1 MKKVLIVLL
10 VSLFM
15 ITSFAFAAGAGN
27 LAGKVT
33 NEKNGDPI
41 ANANIYIEGT
51 EFGMLTRNNGTFLL
65 KNVPEGN
72 YTVAVRY
79 LGYELTK
86 KPVEIKDGL
95 TSTLNFTLTV
105 KDIGI
110 PGMTVFA
117 DRAEETTPIA
127 YTDITHEEIAM
138 DLGSRDLPLVLKSTP
153 SVYSTD
159 QGGGAGDARVNIRG
173 FNQRNVAVMINGV
186 PVNDMENGWVYWS
199 NWDGVGDA
207 TSSIQVQR
215 GLSAINL
222 AVPSIGGTMNIIT
235 DPTQMTSGAR
245 FKQEYGSGNF
255 RKSTLIGNT
264 GLVNEKYA
272 LSFALVRKQGDGV
285 ANGTWTD
292 AYAYYLA
299 TSYNLNDKNRLEF
312 YAVGA
317 PQQHGQRRYAQNIAA
332 FNHKEA
338 KELATTIPE
347 TGPNNMTDYLNKFG
361 EMGWNYNENFNTL
374 SSSYH
379 GQQWW
384 DGDYH
389 QRYDY
394 SFLNESTNYY
404 HKPQI
409 NLNWFSQLTEKLN
422 LYSTLYYSGGVG
434 GGSGTFGQ
442 LGWDYSFPS
451 RVIDWDYT
459 IERNGY
465 APWSYKLYNPDGSY
479 TYINQELED
488 DQSAGI
494 LRNSVNKQWTI
505 GAIVKAEYEI
515 NPTLN
520 TMIGIDWRTA
530 EIHHFREVRDL
541 LGGEYFS
548 EYDANGNRLIYSAQ
562 ITAEGDTIYT
572 YEPINEF
579 WTEDDRNLKLGD
591 KIDYNSTNTVDW
603 MGGFAQGEFKQ
614 GPITAFGSAGL
625 SAVKY
630 TFTDHFHKNTA
641 GKEITTE
648 TKYIPGYQIKG
659 GLSYLVMPDLGVFGN
674 AGYVSKAPIFDE
686 VIDDSDGK
694 KADDPQNEKFMSG
707 EAGFSW
713 LGLDGLLNIKADAYY
728 TKWMDQVYR
737 QWVVADT
744 TTGNEE
750 AVYISGLDSRHM
762 GVEFEANFKATDFLS
777 LQLNGS
783 KGFWKYTDDVN
794 AVIKHTGAPNDTINV
809 YAKDLK
815 VGGQPQT
822 QIALTASIYP
832 FNGVSLKIVGK
843 HYMDFWSDWNVL
855 DRDNPTDRKQSWKI
869 PNYSTV
875 DLHLMYQIPT
885 VVKGLRMRVFAHVF
899 NLLNEVYVQDAVDNS
914 AYNAWTKKVDGEYV
928 PIYPHTSSAA
938 EVFFGPR
945 RSINLGVEIGL

>member
-1 MKKVLIVLL
+1 MKKVLIVLV

-15 ITSFAFAAGAGN
+15 LTSFAFAAGTGN

-41 ANANIYIEGT
+41 ADANVYIEGT
-51 EFGMLTRNNGTFLL
+51 GFGMLSRSNGTFLL
-65 KNVPEGN
+65 KNIPEGT
-72 YTVAVRY
+72 YTVAVSY
-79 LGYELTK
+79 LGYELMK
-86 KPVEIKDGL
+86 KEVEIKGGL
-95 TSTLNFTLTV
+95 TSTVNFTLTI

-127 YTDITHEEIAM
+127 YTDISHEEIAM

-159 QGGGAGDARVNIRG
+159 QGGGAGDAGLYIRG
-173 FNQRNVAVMINGV
+173 FNQRNVAIMINGV

-255 RKSTLIGNT
+255 RKMTFIGNT
-264 GLVNEKYA
+264 GLVDDKYA

-285 ANGTWTD
+285 ADAAWTD

-317 PQQHGQRRYAQNIAA
+317 PQQHGQRRYAQNIAVFDHDYAADLSSYDPAA
-332 FNHKEA
+332 FS
-338 KELATTIPE
+338 
-347 TGPNNMTDYLNKFG
+347 KFKNRG
-361 EMGWNYNENFNTL
+361 LNFNQNWYTL
-374 SSSYH
+374 NSSYN
-379 GQQWW
+379 GEQWW
-384 DGDYH
+384 DG
-389 QRYDY
+389 QRHERYSY
-394 SFLNESTNYY
+394 SFLNEIVNYY

-409 NLNWFSQLTEKLN
+409 NLNWFSQLAEKLN
-422 LYSTLYYSGGVG
+422 LYSTVYYSGGVG

-442 LGWDYSFPS
+442 IYHRDANGALSEGTPYYYGPS
-451 RVIDWDYT
+451 PWTWDWDAT
-459 IERNGY
+459 ICTNQADSGTYHVNG
-465 APWSYKLYNPDGSY
+465 KTL
-479 TYINQELED
+479 TKD
-488 DQSAGI
+488 DRESVGI

-505 GAIVKAEYEI
+505 GAIVKAEYEVSPEI
-515 NPTLN
+515 NTL
-520 TMIGIDWRTA
+520 IGVDLRTA
-530 EIHHFREVRDL
+530 EIDHFREVRDL
-541 LGGEYFS
+541 LGGAY
-548 EYDANGNRLIYSAQ
+548 YYWD
-562 ITAEGDTIYT
+562 GD
-572 YEPINEF
+572 EF
-579 WTEDDRNLKLGD
+579 DTGDHHKVLGD
-591 KIDYNSTNTVDW
+591 RIDYNSTNTVDW

-713 LGLDGLLNIKADAYY
+713 VGLDGLLNIKAGGYY
-728 TKWMDQVYR
+728 TQWKDQVYR
-737 QWVVADT
+737 EWVVLDT
-744 TTGNEE
+744 ASTDEE
-750 AVYISGLDSRHM
+750 AVFISGLDSYHM
-762 GVEFEANFKATDFLS
+762 GAEFEANFRASDFLNF
-777 LQLNGS
+777 QLNAS
-783 KGFWKYTDDVN
+783 KGFWKYTDDVS
-794 AVIKHTGAPNDTINV
+794 AVIKHTTGPNDTINV
-809 YAKDLK
+809 YVKDLK

-822 QIALTASIYP
+822 QVALTASVYP
-832 FNGVSLKIVGK
+832 FDGMAVRLVGK
-843 HYMDFWSDWNVL
+843 YYMDFWSNWNIL
-855 DRDNPTDRKQSWKI
+855 DRDDPTDRKQSWKV
-869 PNYSTV
+869 PNYTTV
-875 DLHLMYQIPT
+875 DLHIMYQIPT

-899 NLLNEVYVQDAVDNS
+899 NLLNDTYIQDATDNS
-914 AYNAWTKKVDGEYV
+914 SYNAFDKD
-928 PIYPHTSSAA
+928 HDADDA
-938 EVFFGPR
+938 EVFFGAR

>member
-15 ITSFAFAAGAGN
+15 LTSFAFAAGAGN

-41 ANANIYIEGT
+41 ADANVYIEGT

-65 KNVPEGN
+65 KNVPEGM
-72 YTVAVRY
+72 YTVAVSY
-79 LGYELTK
+79 LGYELMK
-86 KPVEIKDGL
+86 KEVEIKDGL
-95 TSTLNFTLTV
+95 TSTVNFTLTV

-117 DRAEETTPIA
+117 DRAEEATPIA
-127 YTDITHEEIAM
+127 YTDVSHEEIAM

-159 QGGGAGDARVNIRG
+159 QGGGAGDAGLSIRG
-173 FNQRNVAVMINGV
+173 FNQRNIAIMINGV

-255 RKSTLIGNT
+255 RKMTLIGNT
-264 GLVNEKYA
+264 GLVDDKYA
-272 LSFALVRKQGDGV
+272 LTFALVRKQGDGV
-285 ANGTWTD
+285 ATGTWTD

-317 PQQHGQRRYAQNIAA
+317 PQIHGQRRYAQNIAA
-332 FNHKEA
+332 FNHEEA
-338 KELATTIPE
+338 KKLATTIPE
-347 TGPNNMTDYLNKFG
+347 TGPNNMTDYLDTFR
-361 EMGWNYNENFNTL
+361 EMGWDYNENWNTV
-374 SSSYH
+374 STSYH

-384 DGDYH
+384 DGEYH
-389 QRYDY
+389 QRYSLD
-394 SFLNESTNYY
+394 FLNESENYY
-404 HKPQI
+404 HKPQL

-422 LYSTLYYSGGVG
+422 LYSTVYYSGGVG
-434 GGSGTFGQ
+434 GGGGTFGSMK
-442 LGWDYSFPS
+442 WDYSFPS
-451 RVIDWDYT
+451 RVIDWDAT
-459 IERNGY
+459 IANNIANDNG
-465 APWSYKLYNPDGSY
+465 SK
-479 TYINQELED
+479 
-488 DQSAGI
+488 GI

-505 GAIVKAEYEI
+505 GAIVKAEYEVSPEI
-515 NPTLN
+515 NTL
-520 TMIGIDWRTA
+520 IGVDWRTA
-530 EIHHFREVRDL
+530 EIDHFREVRDL
-541 LGGEYFS
+541 LGGDY
-548 EYDANGNRLIYSAQ
+548 YYWTG
-562 ITAEGDTIYT
+562 
-572 YEPINEF
+572 NEF
-579 WTEDDRNLKLGD
+579 DPDTTYYEKVLGD

-603 MGGFAQGEFKQ
+603 MGGFAQGEFKR

-648 TKYIPGYQIKG
+648 TKYIPGYQVKG
-659 GLSYLVMPDLGVFGN
+659 GLSYLFLPDLGFFAN

-694 KADDPQNEKFMSG
+694 KADDPQNERFLSY
-707 EAGFSW
+707 ETGFSW
-713 LGLDGLLNIKADAYY
+713 VGLDGLLNIKADAYY
-728 TKWMDQVYR
+728 TKWIDQVYR
-737 QWVVADT
+737 TWIVPDT
-744 TTGNEE
+744 SSSDEE
-750 AVYISGLDSRHM
+750 AVFVSGLDSRHM
-762 GVEFEANFKATDFLS
+762 GVELEANFHAADFLNF
-777 LQLNGS
+777 QLNAS
-783 KGFWKYTDDVN
+783 KGFWHYTDDVS
-794 AVIKHTGAPNDTINV
+794 AVFKHTSAPNDTIKLYV
-809 YAKDLK
+809 KDLK

-822 QIALTASIYP
+822 QIALTASVYP
-832 FNGVSLKIVGK
+832 FDGLAVRLVGK
-843 HYMDFWSDWNVL
+843 YYMDFWSDWNVI
-855 DRDNPTDRKQSWKI
+855 DRQHEDDRAQSWKI

-885 VVKGLRMRVFAHVF
+885 VVKGLRMTVFAHVF
-899 NLLNEVYVQDAVDNS
+899 NLLNGVYIQNATDNS
-914 AYNAWTKKVDGEYV
+914 AYDCWGSYGCGGTPK
-928 PIYPHTSSAA
+928 YPHTSSAA

>member
-1 MKKVLIVLL
+1 MKKVIIVLL

-41 ANANIYIEGT
+41 ANANIYVEGT

-72 YTVAVRY
+72 YTVAVSY

-86 KPVEIKDGL
+86 KPVEIKGGL

-117 DRAEETTPIA
+117 DRAEETTPVA
-127 YTDITHEEIAM
+127 YTDVSKEEIVM

-159 QGGGAGDARVNIRG
+159 QGGGAGDAGLYIRG
-173 FNQRNVAVMINGV
+173 FNQRNIAIMINGV

-255 RKSTLIGNT
+255 RKMTLIGNT
-264 GLVNEKYA
+264 GLVDDKYA

-285 ANGTWTD
+285 ADGTWTD

-317 PQQHGQRRYAQNIAA
+317 PQQHGQRRYLQNIAA
-332 FNHKEA
+332 FSHKEA
-338 KELATTIPE
+338 RELSNLSESGTH
-347 TGPNNMTDYLNKFG
+347 NMQEYLDTFG

-374 SSSYH
+374 NSAYH

-404 HKPQI
+404 HKPQL

-422 LYSTLYYSGGVG
+422 LYSTVYYSGGIG
-434 GGSGTFGQ
+434 GGGGTFGS
-442 LGWDYSFPS
+442 LKWDYSFPS
-451 RVIDWDYT
+451 RVIDWDAT
-459 IERNGY
+459 IANNVANDNG
-465 APWSYKLYNPDGSY
+465 SK
-479 TYINQELED
+479 
-488 DQSAGI
+488 GI

-505 GAIVKAEYEI
+505 GAIVKAEYEVSPEI
-515 NPTLN
+515 NTL
-520 TMIGIDWRTA
+520 IGIDWRTA
-530 EIHHFREVRDL
+530 EIDHFREVRDL
-541 LGGEYFS
+541 LGGDY
-548 EYDANGNRLIYSAQ
+548 YYWTG
-562 ITAEGDTIYT
+562 
-572 YEPINEF
+572 NEF
-579 WTEDDRNLKLGD
+579 DPDTTYYEKLLGD

-603 MGGFAQGEFKQ
+603 MGGFAQGEYKK

-630 TFTDHFHKNTA
+630 TFTDHFHKNDA

-713 LGLDGLLNIKADAYY
+713 VGLDGLLNIKVGGYY

-737 QWVVADT
+737 EWVILDT
-744 TTGNEE
+744 ATGNEE
-750 AVYISGLDSRHM
+750 AVFISGLDSRHM
-762 GVEFEANFKATDFLS
+762 GAEFEANFQAADFLNF
-777 LQLNGS
+777 QLNAS
-783 KGFWKYTDDVN
+783 KGFWKYTDDVS
-794 AVIKHTGAPNDTINV
+794 AVIKHTTGPNDTINV
-809 YAKDLK
+809 YVKDLK

-822 QIALTASIYP
+822 QIALTASVYP
-832 FNGVSLKIVGK
+832 FDGLTIKVAGR
-843 HYMDFWSDWNVL
+843 HYMDFWSNWNTL
-855 DRDNPTDRKQSWKI
+855 DRDDPNDRTQSWKV

-885 VVKGLRMRVFAHVF
+885 VVKGLRMTVFAHVF
-899 NLLNEVYVQDAVDNS
+899 NLLDGVYIQDATDNS
-914 AYNAWTKKVDGEYV
+914 GYNCFGYYDPALYISIPW
-928 PIYPHTSSAA
+928 YPHTASAA

-945 RSINLGVEIGL
+945 RRINLGVEIGL